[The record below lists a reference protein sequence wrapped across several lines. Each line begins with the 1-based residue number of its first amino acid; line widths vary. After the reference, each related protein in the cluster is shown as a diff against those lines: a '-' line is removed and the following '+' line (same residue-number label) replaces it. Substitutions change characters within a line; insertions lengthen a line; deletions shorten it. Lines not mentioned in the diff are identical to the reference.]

1 VSKKHPRHDAT
12 FDAESGI
19 WTCNVCG
26 RKLKTLGG
34 VDLHF
39 ERSQHP
45 KHVQLRGA
53 DDTSRRTGNG
63 QPGYSWRPLRASND
77 IEQYYRR
84 LGWTHVC
91 SVTNELGKLVGREI
105 LTEEQLRMRQHG

>member
-12 FDAESGI
+12 FDESTGT

-45 KHVQLRGA
+45 GHVQLRGGGA
-53 DDTSRRTGNG
+53 TRGTGNG
-63 QPGYSWRPLRASND
+63 QVGYSWRPLRASND

-91 SVTNELGKLVGREI
+91 SVTNELGKLVGHEI
-105 LTEEQLRMRQHG
+105 LTEQELRARA